1 MTMRPYYD
9 FSKGTRGK
17 YAKKFRQGTNLVA
30 LAPDVQRLFP
40 NSSAVNKA
48 LRELIKLAK
57 KSSRVAVL

>member
-1 MTMRPYYD
+1 MRPYYD